1 MESMN
6 FKNKTAFI
14 TGGSRGIG
22 LEIGKKLA
30 TYGAN
35 VAIASKTVEPHS
47 KLPGTIYTAAE
58 EIEKSGG
65 KCLPIKCDI
74 RLEDQLKH
82 AVDTAVHEFGGID
95 FCINNA
101 SAISPLPTVETT
113 MKKYDLMHDI
123 NIRGTF
129 LTTKLCLPFLKKS
142 DHAHILTL
150 SPPLDLNAKW
160 FSPHLAYTISKMGM
174 SLCTL
179 GHAREFKKYSIGVNS
194 LWPLTAIDTAAVRN
208 ILGGAEISKRSR
220 KASIMADATIEIFK
234 KSPKICTGNFFI
246 DELIL
251 RKCGYSDF
259 EKYRLSDEEL
269 IRDFFIP
276 DEIAENVPTK
286 TKSVYN

>member
-1 MESMN
+1 
-6 FKNKTAFI
+6 
-14 TGGSRGIG
+14 
-22 LEIGKKLA
+22 
-30 TYGAN
+30 
-35 VAIASKTVEPHS
+35 
-47 KLPGTIYTAAE
+47 
-58 EIEKSGG
+58 
-65 KCLPIKCDI
+65 
-74 RLEDQLKH
+74 
-82 AVDTAVHEFGGID
+82 
-95 FCINNA
+95 
-101 SAISPLPTVETT
+101 
-113 MKKYDLMHDI
+113 
-123 NIRGTF
+123 
-129 LTTKLCLPFLKKS
+129 
-142 DHAHILTL
+142 
-150 SPPLDLNAKW
+150 
-160 FSPHLAYTISKMGM
+160 MGM